1 MPQSTNTLEPSGIDT
16 SGIVKNTSCVDK
28 RSAEDK
34 FFHFRAE
41 NLSNVDIED
50 DDEEEWDDE
59 VPKPEGRG
67 AKDQVVVGP
76 TKANNTNIPSG
87 IKVKPGTKK

>member
-1 MPQSTNTLEPSGIDT
+1 MNPHFIANTLTSNPS
-16 SGIVKNTSCVDK
+16 SAIVKNTSCIDT

-34 FFHFRAE
+34 SYTE
-41 NLSNVDIED
+41 NLNNVDIED
-50 DDEEEWDDE
+50 DDEEEWDYE
-59 VPKPEGRG
+59 APKEGRG

-76 TKANNTNIPSG
+76 TKVNNTNIPSG

>member
-16 SGIVKNTSCVDK
+16 SAIVKNTSCIDT

-34 FFHFRAE
+34 YCSTE
-41 NLSNVDIED
+41 NLNNVDIEG

-59 VPKPEGRG
+59 VPKEGRG